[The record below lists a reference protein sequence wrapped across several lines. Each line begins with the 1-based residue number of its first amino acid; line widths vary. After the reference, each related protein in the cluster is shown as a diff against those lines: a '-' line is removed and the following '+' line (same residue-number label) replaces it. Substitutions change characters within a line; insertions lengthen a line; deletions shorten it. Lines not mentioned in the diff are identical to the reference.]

1 MVSVPSASSVITISA
16 TLMRAEV
23 LLFSARKLVVFAKA
37 RAVGASFT
45 SVTER
50 LNVADTGELPG
61 RLESLAETLTA

>member
-1 MVSVPSASSVITISA
+1 
-16 TLMRAEV
+16 MRAVV
-23 LLFSARKLVVFAKA
+23 LLFSARELVVLAKA

-50 LNVADTGELPG
+50 LNVDDTGVLPA